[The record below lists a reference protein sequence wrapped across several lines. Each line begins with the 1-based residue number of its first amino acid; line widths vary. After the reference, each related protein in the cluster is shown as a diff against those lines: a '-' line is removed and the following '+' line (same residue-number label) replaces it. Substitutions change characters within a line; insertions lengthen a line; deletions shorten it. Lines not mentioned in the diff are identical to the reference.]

1 MAGNG
6 TIMGNVLNG
15 AIIEPGL
22 SAGTLTIDGAYTQS
36 STGTVEI
43 EIGGLIPGDDFDQLI
58 VLGIASLAGALRV
71 TLIESFEPVDGN
83 PFKVLKWNSSS
94 GNFDSLLGLDVGGG
108 VALDPLYNTL
118 DFTLSTVTTS
128 GIP

>member
-1 MAGNG
+1 M
-6 TIMGNVLNG
+6 
-15 AIIEPGL
+15 

-94 GNFDSLLGLDVGGG
+94 GNFDSFWDWMLDVGGG